1 MKASAPFCHCG
12 CGKKCFPAD
21 IERGYAA
28 ALELHC
34 GTVYFARKVVCA
46 EKFAAT
52 RRPDLKDEILAYFAR
67 AGKLHGTGSGR
78 WRRALRATSRSLP
91 DSAPLTLDDFVG
103 DCSLNKLASR

>member
-1 MKASAPFCHCG
+1 MVAHVPFCHCG

-67 AGKLHGTGSGR
+67 AGKLHGTCRIRSMEA
-78 WRRALRATSRSLP
+78 RAPCHQPVTAR
-91 DSAPLTLDDFVG
+91 
-103 DCSLNKLASR
+103 

>member
-1 MKASAPFCHCG
+1 MVAHVPFCHCG

-46 EKFAAT
+46 QKFVAT
-52 RRPDLKDEILAYFAR
+52 RRPDLKDEVGGGAR
-67 AGKLHGTGSGR
+67 SV
-78 WRRALRATSRSLP
+78 P
-91 DSAPLTLDDFVG
+91 P
-103 DCSLNKLASR
+103 ASHCQIVLL

>member
-1 MKASAPFCHCG
+1 MPFCHCG

-46 EKFAAT
+46 QKFVAT
-52 RRPDLKDEILAYFAR
+52 RRPDLKEEILKDLDGGGAR
-67 AGKLHGTGSGR
+67 SVPPAGHCQIVL
-78 WRRALRATSRSLP
+78 L
-91 DSAPLTLDDFVG
+91 
-103 DCSLNKLASR
+103 

>member
-1 MKASAPFCHCG
+1 MAHVPFCHCG

-46 EKFAAT
+46 QKFVAT
-52 RRPDLKDEILAYFAR
+52 RRPDLKDEIVAYFYQVGGGAR
-67 AGKLHGTGSGR
+67 SVPPAGHCQIVL
-78 WRRALRATSRSLP
+78 L
-91 DSAPLTLDDFVG
+91 
-103 DCSLNKLASR
+103 